1 MKMKHNNNNNKK
13 TYKRTWHTL
22 NITFC
27 GVIRSGR
34 SERACLHR
42 RFGVLCVR
50 YEKQPNWVY
59 QQKKKL
65 YVSVINGFVSI
76 YLHIL
81 LLCVQNCTMIVR
93 MHSLFQQQR
102 ASPSRQSK
110 KKNIYML
117 ETYTDCT
124 LLIWWWLKCVHIL
137 VVQYNTLLA
146 GPPLRNTIYVQY
158 KSEPCAIIY
167 VADASHAL

>member
-1 MKMKHNNNNNKK
+1 MAHTKHYILWCHSVRPFGKSNACTGDSVCCACVMKNSQIESINRKK
-13 TYKRTWHTL
+13 NCMFLLLMVLCLFTF
-22 NITFC
+22 TFC
-27 GVIRSGR
+27 CCAFKIVPWLCECIRYYSN
-34 SERACLHR
+34 SEPAQ
-42 RFGVLCVR
+42 VDKV
-50 YEKQPNWVY
+50 
-59 QQKKKL
+59 
-65 YVSVINGFVSI
+65 
-76 YLHIL
+76 
-81 LLCVQNCTMIVR
+81 
-93 MHSLFQQQR
+93 
-102 ASPSRQSK
+102 

>member
-1 MKMKHNNNNNKK
+1 MAHTKHYILWCHSVRPFGKSN
-13 TYKRTWHTL
+13 
-22 NITFC
+22 
-27 GVIRSGR
+27 
-34 SERACLHR
+34 ACT
-42 RFGVLCVR
+42 GDSVCCACVMR
-50 YEKQPNWVY
+50 NSQIESINR
-59 QQKKKL
+59 KKKL